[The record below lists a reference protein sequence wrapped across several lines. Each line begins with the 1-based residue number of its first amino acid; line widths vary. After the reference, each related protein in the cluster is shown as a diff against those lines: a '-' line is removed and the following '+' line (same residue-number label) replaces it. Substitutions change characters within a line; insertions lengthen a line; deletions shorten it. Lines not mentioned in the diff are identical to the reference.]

1 MGEGWSQKSR
11 GPVSLAELTLWEVWV
26 GEKGGAPEGNVV
38 GLHIDLRIPRALH
51 RQAGMM
57 AEKAWRM

>member
-26 GEKGGAPEGNVV
+26 GEKGGVPEGNAVELYSD
-38 GLHIDLRIPRALH
+38 LHIPRSLH
-51 RQAGMM
+51 RQMV
-57 AEKAWRM
+57 